1 MTTICKS
8 QSVAWIFLA
17 LGMLLFTT
25 WAEASP
31 GDFYTSEQ
39 VKVVGHL
46 ALNGQPAR
54 RMVLQQE
61 GRKDYLYV
69 RQPSQQGM
77 TVVDVTKPARPKV
90 VDHIPQQNMTMID
103 SRIAIAET
111 PESSTAAGFSHLAG
125 NIEGARG
132 GRNVSVP
139 ESVRV
144 LDESDPAHP
153 HTVRTFHGVTDIVE
167 DNARQLIY
175 VANGDGIWILS
186 HKPVLRRH
194 GCSSSDAMSAA
205 IPNCD

>member
-1 MTTICKS
+1 MTMICKS
-8 QSVAWIFLA
+8 RSIMWVFLA

-46 ALNGQPAR
+46 ALNGQPAS
-54 RMVLQQE
+54 RMILQQE
-61 GRKDYLYV
+61 AKKDYLYV

-90 VDHIPQQNMTMID
+90 VDHVPQQNMTMID

-111 PESSTAAGFSHLAG
+111 PESSRAVGSTHMAG
-125 NIEGARG
+125 NVEDAREGG
-132 GRNVSVP
+132 NVSVP

-144 LDESDPAHP
+144 LDESEPGASAH
-153 HTVRTFHGVTDIVE
+153 G
-167 DNARQLIY
+167 
-175 VANGDGIWILS
+175 
-186 HKPVLRRH
+186 
-194 GCSSSDAMSAA
+194 
-205 IPNCD
+205 